1 MGHRNPQGLDYSKK
15 FDYVISSEHGP
26 AGGDEVN
33 LNINPEKV
41 KNFGWPI
48 SSYGNHYDID
58 AAATDSH
65 NGDPDRFIRAAPL
78 YKNHSVRAVLIK
90 GNGKHFQAGA
100 DLQWLKEI
108 GNLSQKENI
117 EVSRK
122 TASAIQGLTKF
133 PKPTIALIHGG
144 CFGGGTGIAAATDI
158 VIASEDAI
166 FSISEAKW
174 GVMAGIIIPHLNAS
188 IGVRNV
194 RRYALTC
201 ERFNA
206 SQAKEMGL
214 VHQVCRTGDLENAVK
229 PVIEDLLMCAPDALE
244 ATKRRTLIES
254 GLMLSDEKFDELV
267 FEHSQKRMTDEAKE
281 GLNSFLEKR
290 TASWYQN

>member
-1 MGHRNPQGLDYSKK
+1 MSSNIVITKVNERGIAEVILNRPERNNAYNSDMIIELIKS
-15 FDYVISSEHGP
+15 FE
-26 AGGDEVN
+26 A
-33 LNINPEKV
+33 
-41 KNFGWPI
+41 
-48 SSYGNHYDID
+48 
-58 AAATDSH
+58 
-65 NGDPDRFIRAAPL
+65 L
-78 YKNHSVRAVLIK
+78 YKNNSVRVVLIK

-108 GNLSQKENI
+108 GNLSQKDNI
-117 EVSRK
+117 EVSKK
-122 TASAIQGLTKF
+122 TASAIKGLTEF

-144 CFGGGTGIAAATDI
+144 CFGGGTGIAAAADI
-158 VIASEDAI
+158 VIASEDAV
-166 FSISEAKW
+166 FSISEARW

-188 IGVRNV
+188 IGARNV
-194 RRYALTC
+194 RRYALSC

-214 VHQVCRTGDLENAVK
+214 VHRVCKTGELESAVK
-229 PVIEDLLMCAPDALE
+229 PVVEDLLMCAPDALE

-254 GLMLSDEKFDELV
+254 GLMLSDKKFDELV
-267 FEHSQKRMTDEAKE
+267 FEHSQKRMSNEAKE